1 MNCSQYSNCGKHCI
15 LEGGKMKSKEKIL
28 KGIKSRKDGMMFFC
42 LYILAIGL
50 VGLMFACGSLAII
63 GSLDNDKYL
72 SNPDIPYSQ
81 LDNATYT
88 YTKENLSD
96 LDTGLTEIVYLT
108 VIISVASASCFAVM
122 VVTYDKREL
131 HILTCTPVKGVKYCP
146 ECGVKIAYLKKL
158 K

>member
-1 MNCSQYSNCGKHCI
+1 M
-15 LEGGKMKSKEKIL
+15 
-28 KGIKSRKDGMMFFC
+28 KSRKEGMMFFC

-50 VGLMFACGSLAII
+50 AGLLFAFGSLSIT
-63 GSLDNDKYL
+63 GLLDNDKYL

-81 LDNATYT
+81 MDNATYT

-96 LDTGLTEIVYLT
+96 LNAGLTELFYLT
-108 VIISVASASCFAVM
+108 ALVAVAGASCFFVM
-122 VVTYDKREL
+122 LVSYDKREI

-146 ECGVKIAYLKKL
+146 ECGVRIESLKKL

>member
-1 MNCSQYSNCGKHCI
+1 
-15 LEGGKMKSKEKIL
+15 MKSKEKIL
-28 KGIKSRKDGMMFFC
+28 KGIKSRKEGMIFFC

-50 VGLMFACGSLAII
+50 AGLLFVSGSLAII

-88 YTKENLSD
+88 FTNEDLSD
-96 LDTGLTEIVYLT
+96 LAVALTEFLYLT
-108 VIISVASASCFAVM
+108 AIIVAASASSFIVM
-122 VVTYDKREL
+122 MVAYDKREL

-146 ECGVKIAYLKKL
+146 ECGVKIESLKKL